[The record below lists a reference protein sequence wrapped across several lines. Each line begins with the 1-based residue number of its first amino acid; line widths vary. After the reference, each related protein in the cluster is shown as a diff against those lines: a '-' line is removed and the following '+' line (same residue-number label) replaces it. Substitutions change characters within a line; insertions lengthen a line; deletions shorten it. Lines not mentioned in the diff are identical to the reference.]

1 MVSNFYRKRTP
12 MIIIIFGAPCIG
24 KSLLANNLAERL
36 NISNVL
42 QTDIVAMVMRS
53 MEQLSDD
60 DDNDKHCR
68 IIRRGV

>member
-1 MVSNFYRKRTP
+1 

-42 QTDIVAMVMRS
+42 
-53 MEQLSDD
+53 
-60 DDNDKHCR
+60 
-68 IIRRGV
+68 